1 MHKSNFE
8 HEFVEKMRNF
18 LLESKKE
25 ILNSIRSVE
34 DSKREIINND
44 MHLKD
49 IIDIAFDNMDGNN
62 LEALSSVEK
71 KKLHLI
77 NQALYRISQNTYGN
91 CLACDKSIT
100 KERLEAIP
108 YAFLCISCQTKKEKK
123 SKRSI

>member
-1 MHKSNFE
+1 MQKSSFKQ
-8 HEFVEKMRNF
+8 EFIEKMRDF

-34 DSKREIINND
+34 NSKREIINND

-71 KKLHLI
+71 KKLSLI

-91 CLACDKSIT
+91 CLACDKGIAR
-100 KERLEAIP
+100 ERLEAIP
-108 YAFLCISCQTKKEKK
+108 YAFLCIDCQTKKEKK
-123 SKRSI
+123 NRRSI

>member
-1 MHKSNFE
+1 MQKSNFE
-8 HEFVEKMRNF
+8 HEFVEKMHNS

-44 MHLKD
+44 LHLKD

-71 KKLHLI
+71 
-77 NQALYRISQNTYGN
+77 RS
-91 CLACDKSIT
+91 
-100 KERLEAIP
+100 
-108 YAFLCISCQTKKEKK
+108 CI
-123 SKRSI
+123 

>member
-1 MHKSNFE
+1 
-8 HEFVEKMRNF
+8 
-18 LLESKKE
+18 
-25 ILNSIRSVE
+25 
-34 DSKREIINND
+34 

-100 KERLEAIP
+100 RERLVAIP
-108 YAFLCISCQTKKEKK
+108 YAFLCISCQTKKEKRA
-123 SKRSI
+123 SDQFNI